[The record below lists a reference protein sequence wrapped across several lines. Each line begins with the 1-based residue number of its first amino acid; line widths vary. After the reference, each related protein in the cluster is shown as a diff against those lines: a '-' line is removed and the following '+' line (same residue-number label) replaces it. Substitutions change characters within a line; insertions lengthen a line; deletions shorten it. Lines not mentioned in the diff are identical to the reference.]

1 MGNKKLLIG
10 LIVLFVAALM
20 GCSDDNGTAQKVKV
34 GDPIR
39 FAASTNDG
47 TRTSY
52 GDLADGKYPV
62 YWENN
67 DKVKIFCP
75 QAQSSQDATYTVT
88 GVTSGSQTIYE
99 LTGSNLMNWG
109 AEDTHH
115 FYTFY
120 PADRVESC
128 IDNVITAT
136 VPREQHVTAV
146 SDGTNWTACNM
157 DYALMV
163 GHTTYKRSE
172 ATDET
177 IIRLPFA
184 PITTALDIE
193 VKAPESGTS
202 IVVSSITIANPT
214 GQTDNRTALSGKF
227 TYNVTNVQ
235 SDNDQWQQASVSDGS
250 SIVRVVLDNPITLE
264 SGTTQTLKVTAFLLP
279 EVPKKLRVIINGQQD
294 VTNGATITPAKSIN
308 NVSSRKKTPVKLG
321 SLPNN
326 ATFSYETW
334 MANLADNVYLS
345 QISMPGTHDA
355 GAYVSGSITSGV
367 AQTQTLDITSQLNAG
382 VRILDFRPAYNGTDF
397 DVAHG
402 IVTLPNV
409 TFDGILGNAV
419 TWLANHPTETLI
431 VMLKNES
438 SGEESNESS
447 NFRGWQKNIRGK
459 LTAIN
464 PEYTIA
470 DFDPSMTLRDARGKM
485 LFMSRDAYDGG
496 WFGCKISGWGVD
508 NGELIERK
516 FYTASY
522 PDGIGKFT
530 YTDLYRSYT
539 SYPPTEKDKKASIDK
554 FLNAASNNT
563 DVGSWYIGF
572 LNVTSLFGS
581 ALGRPGRETGV
592 YNSYAAEKINAMSS
606 SKYENV
612 GMVMLDWA
620 GNATYSGDVIIKAV
634 IDNNFRAGGP
644 KRKQ

>member
-146 SDGTNWTACNM
+146 QDGNNWTACNM

-193 VKAPESGTS
+193 VEAPKSGTS
-202 IVVSSITIANPT
+202 IVVSSITIANPK
-214 GQTDNRTALSGKF
+214 GQTANREALSGKF

-235 SDNDQWQQASVSDGS
+235 TDNDQWQQVSVTDGS
-250 SIVRVVLDNPITLE
+250 SIVRVVLDNPITLV
-264 SGTTQTLKVTAFLLP
+264 SGSNQTLKVTAFLLP
-279 EVPKKLRVIINGQQD
+279 EVPKQLRVLINGQQD
-294 VTNGATITPAKSIN
+294 VTNGATITPAKSID

-355 GAYVSGSITSGV
+355 GAYKAGSGLNAAS
-367 AQTQTLDITSQLNAG
+367 QTQTLDIESQLNVG
-382 VRILDFRPAYNGTDF
+382 IRVLDFRPAYNGTDF

-402 IVTLPNV
+402 IVTLEGV
-409 TFDGILGNAV
+409 TFDGILKNAV
-419 TWLANHPTETLI
+419 TWLANHPTEFVI
-431 VMLKNES
+431 VQLKNES
-438 SGEESNESS
+438 STTKPLLASEKY
-447 NFRGWQKNIRGK
+447 FAQWQKKIREKLAGINADYTIEDFNPSMTMREIRGK
-459 LTAIN
+459 L
-464 PEYTIA
+464 
-470 DFDPSMTLRDARGKM
+470 
-485 LFMSRDAYDGG
+485 LFMSRDDYEGG
-496 WFGCKISGWGVD
+496 WFGCKISGWPD
-508 NGELIERK
+508 NEAEWNRT
-516 FYTASY
+516 FYTKTYGS
-522 PDGIGKFT
+522 PGGIGTIWVSDIYGSGSASAPDDATKKSAISGM
-530 YTDLYRSYT
+530 L
-539 SYPPTEKDKKASIDK
+539 EKAKNDTAYDTWYMTW
-554 FLNAASNNT
+554 LNVRGSSRKT
-563 DVGSWYIGF
+563 DV
-572 LNVTSLFGS
+572 
-581 ALGRPGRETGV
+581 
-592 YNSYAAEKINAMSS
+592 YNNYAANIINNYSKSDRYEKAGI
-606 SKYENV
+606 V
-612 GMVMLDWA
+612 MVDWA
-620 GNATYSGDVIIKAV
+620 GEDNYAGNTIIKAV

-644 KRKQ
+644 THKQ

>member
-88 GVTSGSQTIYE
+88 GVTSGSQIIYE

-136 VPREQHVTAV
+136 VPREQHVTPV
-146 SDGTNWTACNM
+146 KDGSNWTACNM

-177 IIRLPFA
+177 IIQLPFA

-193 VKAPESGTS
+193 VKAPADGPS

-214 GQTDNRTALSGKF
+214 GKIDNRAALSGKF

-235 SDNDQWQQASVSDGS
+235 TDNAQWKQTYVTDGS
-250 SIVRVVLDNPITLE
+250 SIVRVVLDEPITLE

-279 EVPKKLRVIINGQQD
+279 QIPSNLRVIINGQQA

-355 GAYVSGSITSGV
+355 GAYVDGGFVNTLS
-367 AQTQTLDITSQLNAG
+367 QTQTLDIQSQLNVG
-382 VRILDFRPAYNGTDF
+382 IRVLDFRPAYNGTDF

-402 IVTLPNV
+402 YVTLDGV
-409 TFDGILGNAV
+409 TFDGILKNAV
-419 TWLANHPTETLI
+419 TWLANHPTEFVI
-431 VMLKNES
+431 VQLKNES
-438 SGEESNESS
+438 EDY
-447 NFRGWQKNIRGK
+447 FTQWQEKIRDKLVGINPDYTIEDFNPSMTMREIRGK
-459 LTAIN
+459 L
-464 PEYTIA
+464 
-470 DFDPSMTLRDARGKM
+470 
-485 LFMSRDAYDGG
+485 LFMSRDDYDGG
-496 WFGCKISGWGVD
+496 WFGCKISGWPD
-508 NGELIERK
+508 NEAKWSRS
-516 FYTASY
+516 FYTKTYYES
-522 PDGIGKFT
+522 PGIGT
-530 YTDLYRSYT
+530 IWVSDIYGSRLAGAPNETT
-539 SYPPTEKDKKASIDK
+539 KKSAISGMLEMAKNDTADNTWYMTW
-554 FLNAASNNT
+554 LNVRGIGRKT
-563 DVGSWYIGF
+563 DV
-572 LNVTSLFGS
+572 
-581 ALGRPGRETGV
+581 
-592 YNSYAAEKINAMSS
+592 YNNYAADKINNY
-606 SKYENV
+606 SKGGSYEKAGIV
-612 GMVMLDWA
+612 MVDWA
-620 GNATYSGDVIIKAV
+620 GDDNYAGNTIIKAV